1 MTTNCRYLH
10 RIASDCKLLIVPQ
23 GLSYAGIAGLPAIRG
38 LYSDFAPLFMYVIFG
53 TLIALIASDCVGW
66 PLLGLVRLPRSV
78 ELSTVT
84 LHSDSVHSVVCV
96 CMRVCMC
103 MCMRLCMRLCMLL
116 TS

>member
-1 MTTNCRYLH
+1 
-10 RIASDCKLLIVPQ
+10 VPQ

-78 ELSTVT
+78 KLSTSEDVCT
-84 LHSDSVHSVVCV
+84 LLCVHSRQL
-96 CMRVCMC
+96 M
-103 MCMRLCMRLCMLL
+103 
-116 TS
+116 TPDDA